1 MLTEIFLF
9 CLCAYIC
16 GSIPFGVLL
25 AKKQRIDIRKH
36 GSGNIGATNIA
47 RTLGKKA
54 GLLTL
59 VGDIF
64 KGWLVVFLASLWFGK
79 ITVVALSGLTV
90 FLGHLFSIFLNFKGG
105 KGVAT
110 GFGVLSFIMPL
121 PTLISVAIFILCLN
135 ISGYIS
141 LSSILAAI
149 ILPVMGIY
157 FKTPLP
163 FIYLS
168 VILGLFTLQKHHDNI
183 LRLVEG
189 TEPKFLK
196 K

>member
-1 MLTEIFLF
+1 MTEWPIWVL
-9 CLCAYIC
+9 AYFA
-16 GSIPFGVLL
+16 GSIPCGALIAR
-25 AKKQRIDIRKH
+25 AKNINIQKH
-36 GSGNIGATNIA
+36 GSGNIGATNVA
-47 RTLGKKA
+47 RILGKKA
-54 GLLTL
+54 GLFTL
-59 VGDIF
+59 VGDVF

-79 ITVVALSGLTV
+79 TIIVALAGLAV

-110 GFGVLSFIMPL
+110 GLGVLSFIMPL
-121 PTLISVAIFILCLN
+121 PTLISAAIFILCLSV
-135 ISGYIS
+135 SGYIS

-149 ILPVMGIY
+149 TLPMLGIY
-157 FKTPLP
+157 FKMPLP
-163 FIYLS
+163 FIYLA
-168 VILGLFTLQKHHDNI
+168 VILALFTLQKHHDNI